1 MKTHAITIGS
11 IVDQVTI
18 TAAFDESFRSLIQAE
33 EGLICHGFHSLNK
46 HQLRM
51 PVITTGNTAVLV
63 TITAA
68 CVVKPIN
75 CVDGE
80 SLKNDIGY
88 LF

>member
-11 IVDQVTI
+11 TVDQVTT
-18 TAAFDESFRSLIQAE
+18 TAAFDESFRSWVQAE
-33 EGLICHGFHSLNK
+33 EGLICHGFRSLNK

-51 PVITTGNTAVLV
+51 PVITTVNTVVLG

-80 SLKNDIGY
+80 SFKNDIGD
-88 LF
+88 LS